1 MNCKKIGDILGIEC
15 DMKVIWIFMFGIY
28 LMSGWLY
35 GLAEE
40 MYLFGITGFFVA
52 IVESVRNE
60 ANEELYEQKRE
71 IYQLE
76 IQLEE
81 ILEHQK

>member
-15 DMKVIWIFMFGIY
+15 NMKFFWSFMLVMY
-28 LMSGWLY
+28 LISGLLC

-40 MYLFGITGFFVA
+40 MYIGGVMVFFFLLN
-52 IVESVRNE
+52 ESVENE
-60 ANEELYEQKRE
+60 ANEELYEKQRE
-71 IYQLE
+71 IYQLK